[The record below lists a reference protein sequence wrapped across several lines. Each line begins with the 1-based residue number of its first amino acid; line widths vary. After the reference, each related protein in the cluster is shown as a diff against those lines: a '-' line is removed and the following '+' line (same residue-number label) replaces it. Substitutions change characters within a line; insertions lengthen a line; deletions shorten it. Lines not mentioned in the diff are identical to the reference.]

1 MSFSRHWST
10 VYFGG
15 SKRWSRKLSDIVSE
29 KSSIGEISVKIS
41 SSPDLLGTLAPDST
55 AAATRARHVSLPS
68 SQSNDAVCRA
78 RRSGTSSG
86 SRILANETRFSPG
99 GGGGVAVL
107 RAEAKTG
114 PSRTVHCGRHADSDP
129 GHAAGLRAWLTKED
143 QCWG

>member
-1 MSFSRHWST
+1 MSFSRHCST

-41 SSPDLLGTLAPDST
+41 SRPDFVGTLAPDST
-55 AAATRARHVSLPS
+55 AAATRARHESLPS
-68 SQSNDAVCRA
+68 SQSNESVCSA

-86 SRILANETRFSPG
+86 SRIFAKDTRFNPG

-107 RAEAKTG
+107 REEAKTG
-114 PSRTVHCGRHADSDP
+114 PSRTVHCGRHADPTPAPS
-129 GHAAGLRAWLTKED
+129 AGPRTWLT
-143 QCWG
+143 QGATGWG